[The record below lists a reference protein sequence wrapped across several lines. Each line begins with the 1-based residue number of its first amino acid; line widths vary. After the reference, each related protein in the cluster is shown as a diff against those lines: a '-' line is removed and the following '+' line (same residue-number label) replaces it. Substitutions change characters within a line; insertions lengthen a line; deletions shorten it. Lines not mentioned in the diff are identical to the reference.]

1 MISFP
6 KMKRYVYKSHPV
18 GSQEE
23 LKCYFP
29 MPTDL
34 QYCLPLLT
42 PSDNYDYFLLLLCQ
56 EKMRFLNDKQILYL

>member
-6 KMKRYVYKSHPV
+6 KIKRYVYKSYAV

-42 PSDNYDYFLLLLCQ
+42 PSDN
-56 EKMRFLNDKQILYL
+56 